1 MNYVGSTRSNYFA
14 VKDAEAF
21 KAFLKQAGGDVDL
34 IKGEGTQKGLV
45 GFIVGRGSDSGCLPS
60 QKEVFDPGDVGG
72 VTSYEDFDFIGELA
86 PHLADGYVGVVIEI
100 GCEGLRALNGT
111 ATAFNNEG
119 EIKQVSLGDI
129 YDLAKGMGA
138 TVTRAEY

>member
-1 MNYVGSTRSNYFA
+1 MNYIGSTRSNYFA
-14 VKDAEAF
+14 VKDLDAF
-21 KAFLKQAGGDVDL
+21 KEFLKQAGGDVEL
-34 IKGEGTQKGLV
+34 IEGEGAQKGLV

-60 QKEVFDPGDVGG
+60 QKEVFDPGDAGG
-72 VTSYEDFDFIGELA
+72 MTGYEDFDFIGELA

-100 GCEGLRALNGT
+100 GSEGLRALNGN

-119 EIKQVSLGDI
+119 EVKQVGLSDI